1 MTIILA
7 NFEINKYVGLLNIF
21 LVNFVI
27 LLNAQSDLDSVTGA
41 KLDFSELRSKSKVCC
56 RLFKL

>member
-1 MTIILA
+1 MRHTVTIILA
-7 NFEINKYVGLLNIF
+7 NFEINKYVGLLGF

-41 KLDFSELRSKSKVCC
+41 KIRF
-56 RLFKL
+56 

>member
-7 NFEINKYVGLLNIF
+7 NFEINKYVGLLGF

-27 LLNAQSDLDSVTGA
+27 LLNAQSDLDKVTGA

>member
-7 NFEINKYVGLLNIF
+7 NFEINKYVGLLGF

-41 KLDFSELRSKSKVCC
+41 KLDFSELTTEI
-56 RLFKL
+56 